1 MSGKAN
7 GILKF
12 THRRR
17 IELLNMKI
25 IMLKKP
31 KKPAQYIVVD
41 KKSEYR
47 WAEDLVSTT
56 NVLRPSWKCVIIENT
71 SMSDVFHAS
80 IVQQAV
86 VEPLRPVK
94 TEESDI
100 LKALEALM

>member
-1 MSGKAN
+1 MSGMWAF
-7 GILKF
+7 ILGG
-12 THRRR
+12 R
-17 IELLNMKI
+17 IALNMKI

-47 WAEDLVSTT
+47 WAEDVVSTT
-56 NVLRPSWKCVIIENT
+56 NVLRPNWKCVIIENT
-71 SMSDVFHAS
+71 SMSDGFPAS
-80 IVQQAV
+80 IIHQAV
-86 VEPLRPVK
+86 VEPLKPVK